1 MKDHY
6 LINAT
11 ITKVTNISNSIRKL
25 QIDFDKTNYQ
35 FSPGQWIDLHVE
47 MEGKNIGG
55 YTITS
60 TPSQKNF
67 IEIIVRKSS
76 HHPVTIF
83 LHQENILGKT
93 VKITE
98 GQGKF
103 ILKNNS
109 LNTPPIFIAGGIG
122 ITPLLS
128 MAKVLDEKNL
138 NYQFL
143 YSIKSMDDNILKFET
158 IRNKKIFVT
167 QNNSTNSDD
176 ELNRRITLTDL
187 LDNNPHN
194 KDIYLCGPKNM
205 IDEFFQKLQ
214 SANYPRELIH
224 FEKWW

>member
-1 MKDHY
+1 
-6 LINAT
+6 
-11 ITKVTNISNSIRKL
+11 
-25 QIDFDKTNYQ
+25 
-35 FSPGQWIDLHVE
+35 

-67 IEIIVRKSS
+67 IEIIVRQSS

-83 LHQENILGKT
+83 LHQENILGKI

-109 LNTPPIFIAGGIG
+109 FKHPPIFVAGGIG

-128 MAKVLDEKNL
+128 MAKTLDEMNL

-143 YSIKSMDDNILKFET
+143 YSIKSENDNILNFET
-158 IRNKKIFVT
+158 IRNKKVFIT
-167 QNNSTNSDD
+167 QNPHINNHD
-176 ELNRRITLTDL
+176 EFNNRRVKINDL
-187 LDNNPHN
+187 LDNNPLN
-194 KDIYLCGPKNM
+194 KDIYICGPKNM
-205 IDEFFQKLQ
+205 IDELFKDLQ
-214 SANYPRELIH
+214 SVHYPRDLIH